1 MKRTKAIFDWI
12 FNLNG
17 SYYRLYYLQSPNRG
31 VSQDALD
38 ARQEKEAN
46 SLLQVQQYAT
56 KYQTMRDVWEFLNT
70 KHSLY
75 TATDLVQRAN
85 GVPSEEVSDTVKK
98 LYGGN

>member
-12 FNLNG
+12 FSLNDAG
-17 SYYRLYYLQSPNRG
+17 YKLYYLESPNRG

-38 ARQEKEAN
+38 AREEKEAK
-46 SLLQVQQYAT
+46 SLLQVQRYAEDYT
-56 KYQTMRDVWEFLNT
+56 TMKDVWQFLNT
-70 KHSLY
+70 KHALY
-75 TATDLVQRAN
+75 TAQDLVKRAK